1 MKTALIVGMAR
12 SGIASAKLLA
22 RNAYKIIINDTR
34 ESIPGLYEALF
45 GIEYEDALG
54 KNPVDYLGRIDIM
67 VLSPGVPMFLPYIQA
82 ARDKGIEV
90 IGEIELGYR
99 FSKGDFLCITGTNGK
114 TTCTALLGD
123 ICMRAHE
130 RVFVLG
136 NIGVPITEFAEQTRE
151 GDLIVAETAALQLEG
166 NIDFHAHVAGVTNIV
181 EDHMDR
187 FKSMDYYTDVK
198 SMILLN
204 QDKND
209 YAVLNY
215 DDEIVRGLNTRTNA
229 NVLYFS
235 RKHKV
240 ERGVFLRDGTVVYRM
255 GGETR
260 ELIKAKDIR
269 IPGLH
274 NLENAMLCAAM
285 ALAANIPEDAIVEG
299 LKEFNGV
306 EHRIEFVCEKK
317 GVRYIN
323 DSKGTNPDS
332 TIKAIEAMSGPTVLI
347 LGGYDKHSSF
357 NTLFEVINKSGKI
370 VNTVVLGETA
380 KKILGAA
387 KEANYDNVTLCEK
400 GFKEAVDKA
409 SALAN
414 AGETVLLSPACASW
428 DMFENFE
435 QRGSMFK
442 EIVMAYEG

>member
-1 MKTALIVGMAR
+1 MKTAFIVGMAR
-12 SGIASAKLLA
+12 SGIASARLLA

-34 ESIPGLYEALF
+34 ESIPGLAEALV

-54 KNPVDYLGRIDIM
+54 KNPEDYLERIDLM
-67 VLSPGVPMFLPYIQA
+67 VLSPGVPMFLPYINA
-82 ARDKGIEV
+82 AKGKGVEV

-99 FSKGDFLCITGTNGK
+99 YSKGNFLCITGTNGK
-114 TTCTALLGD
+114 TTSTALLGD
-123 ICMRAHE
+123 ISLRARE

-136 NIGVPITEFAEQTRE
+136 NIGIPITEFAEKTRE

-166 NIDFHAHVAGVTNIV
+166 NIDFHAHVAGVSNIV

-187 FKSMDYYTDVK
+187 FKTMEYYTDVK
-198 SMILLN
+198 SMIFLN
-204 QDKND
+204 QTKND

-215 DDEIVRGLNTRTNA
+215 DDKIVRGLYNRTKA

-235 RKHKV
+235 RRHEV
-240 ERGVFLRDGTVVYRM
+240 ERGVFLRGETVVYRKD
-255 GGETR
+255 GETR
-260 ELIKAKDIR
+260 ELIKASDIR

-285 ALAANIPEDAIVEG
+285 ALAANIPEAAIVDG

-357 NTLFEVINKSGKI
+357 NSLFEVIKASGKI

-380 KKILGAA
+380 DKILGAA
-387 KEANYDNVTLCEK
+387 REAGYANVTLCEK
-400 GFKEAVDKA
+400 SFKEAVDTA
-409 SALAN
+409 SALAK
-414 AGETVLLSPACASW
+414 AEETVLLSPACASW
-428 DMFENFE
+428 DMFEDFE
-435 QRGSMFK
+435 QRGRVFK
-442 EIVMAYEG
+442 EIVKAYED